1 MPGQRSMACTAS
13 LACVHSEATT
23 TCTGFTA
30 MARCH
35 TGLSSAPA
43 RRPDLY
49 MWERGQGLQCRV
61 WTGTA
66 RFLALRM
73 RLCIQGGCW
82 ERLSAHVWV
91 CPHAPPTQHRSDRG
105 QRALPAAHRPYS
117 GAPLTPWHAGCG
129 IASQEQFPHAAPP
142 PDNPLLRA
150 GCWREREQHLAAGLR
165 HCACAPL
172 PPTSLVCVTRPLTAR
187 QCAAAAAHAHQIVSP
202 LTARSCPSKPE
213 LLPARPCRPRFDAL
227 ANADA
232 SQAAAASSTAGAASR
247 SQQESTAFVL
257 GPLGKTFLPRHEEPA
272 LTLWQGPCSC
282 CFLSVGGLDLSDA
295 LWLGLRTVTN

>member
-1 MPGQRSMACTAS
+1 MPYGFVQRAC
-13 LACVHSEATT
+13 
-23 TCTGFTA
+23 
-30 MARCH
+30 
-35 TGLSSAPA
+35 APA
-43 RRPDLY
+43 RSIHVGAWAGVAVPHVD
-49 MWERGQGLQCRV
+49 GHGAIS
-61 WTGTA
+61 GTA
-66 RFLALRM
+66 YEALHT
-73 RLCIQGGCW
+73 GGCW

-165 HCACAPL
+165 HCG
-172 PPTSLVCVTRPLTAR
+172 SSTRPPDRLAPDRKILPEQAR
-187 QCAAAAAHAHQIVSP
+187 A
-202 LTARSCPSKPE
+202 
-213 LLPARPCRPRFDAL
+213 PARKAVRPRFDAL

-232 SQAAAASSTAGAASR
+232 SQAAAASSTAGAAPR

-282 CFLSVGGLDLSDA
+282 CFLSVVWTFQTLSGWGCV
-295 LWLGLRTVTN
+295 L

>member
-1 MPGQRSMACTAS
+1 MPYGFVQRAC
-13 LACVHSEATT
+13 
-23 TCTGFTA
+23 
-30 MARCH
+30 
-35 TGLSSAPA
+35 APA
-43 RRPDLY
+43 RSIHVGAWAGVAVPRVDGHGAVSGAAYEALHTGRLLGAV
-49 MWERGQGLQCRV
+49 ERACLGVPSR
-61 WTGTA
+61 
-66 RFLALRM
+66 
-73 RLCIQGGCW
+73 
-82 ERLSAHVWV
+82 
-91 CPHAPPTQHRSDRG
+91 
-105 QRALPAAHRPYS
+105 AAHTAPQRQRTASSACSPQAILWRPPHTLARGVRHCQP
-117 GAPLTPWHAGCG
+117 GAIPPRSA
-129 IASQEQFPHAAPP
+129 P

>member
-1 MPGQRSMACTAS
+1 MHRLHCHGKMPYGFVQRAC
-13 LACVHSEATT
+13 
-23 TCTGFTA
+23 
-30 MARCH
+30 
-35 TGLSSAPA
+35 APA
-43 RRPDLY
+43 RSIHVGAWAGVAVP
-49 MWERGQGLQCRV
+49 RV
-61 WTGTA
+61 DGHGA
-66 RFLALRM
+66 VSGAAYEALHT
-73 RLCIQGGCW
+73 GGCW

-213 LLPARPCRPRFDAL
+213 LLPARPSVRGSTHLPTLTPVRQQRRA
-227 ANADA
+227 AR
-232 SQAAAASSTAGAASR
+232 QAQLRVRNKRARLSYWARWAKLSCQGTR
-247 SQQESTAFVL
+247 S
-257 GPLGKTFLPRHEEPA
+257 LP
-272 LTLWQGPCSC
+272 
-282 CFLSVGGLDLSDA
+282 
-295 LWLGLRTVTN
+295 

>member
-142 PDNPLLRA
+142 QTIPSY
-150 GCWREREQHLAAGLR
+150 GQAAGASVSSTWQQGSAIAPALRFLRRAWCVSPDLSRPASVLR
-165 HCACAPL
+165 HPHT
-172 PPTSLVCVTRPLTAR
+172 PTRSSRP
-187 QCAAAAAHAHQIVSP
+187 
-202 LTARSCPSKPE
+202 
-213 LLPARPCRPRFDAL
+213 
-227 ANADA
+227 
-232 SQAAAASSTAGAASR
+232 
-247 SQQESTAFVL
+247 
-257 GPLGKTFLPRHEEPA
+257 
-272 LTLWQGPCSC
+272 
-282 CFLSVGGLDLSDA
+282 
-295 LWLGLRTVTN
+295 